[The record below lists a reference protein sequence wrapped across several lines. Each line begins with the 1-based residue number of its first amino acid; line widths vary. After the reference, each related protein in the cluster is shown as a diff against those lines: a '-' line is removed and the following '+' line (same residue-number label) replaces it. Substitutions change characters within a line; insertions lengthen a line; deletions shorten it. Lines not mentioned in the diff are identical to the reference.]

1 MSNRETALALASI
14 LLVSL
19 TGCTPAVMTPS
30 ALDKPATPSDSL
42 PPSTF
47 DPLQE
52 GEGTNEFV
60 VFPVVDSSRL
70 IGTWS
75 GLDVYLM
82 RASKKDHYC
91 ALIYKDDD
99 SWVQD
104 CSGLTFTAQLE
115 DIAEVRVDIP
125 ETLLDDEWVRLD
137 ENVAIRKPE

>member
-1 MSNRETALALASI
+1 MISSRGTALASM

-19 TGCTPAVMTPS
+19 TGCTPGFMTPS
-30 ALDKPATPSDSL
+30 ALDEPATPSDSL

-47 DPLQE
+47 DPLQSDE
-52 GEGTNEFV
+52 DADGLFV

-75 GLDVYLM
+75 GVDVYLM

-91 ALIYKDDD
+91 ALIYKDED
-99 SWVQD
+99 SWGQG
-104 CSGLTFTAQLE
+104 CSGLTFTYQLE

-125 ETLLDDEWVRLD
+125 ETLLDDSWVRLD
-137 ENVAIRKPE
+137 ENVAIRKP